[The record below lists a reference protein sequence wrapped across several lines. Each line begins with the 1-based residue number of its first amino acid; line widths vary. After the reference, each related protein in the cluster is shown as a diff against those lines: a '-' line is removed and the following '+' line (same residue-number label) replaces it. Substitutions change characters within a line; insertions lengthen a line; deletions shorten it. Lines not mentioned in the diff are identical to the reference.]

1 MVHVASLSPI
11 WFNGYDVALELFFAV
26 ISLIVAGLA
35 FRIYKKTS
43 QRNISL
49 FGISFLFIGVS
60 YLIQSVINYLIL
72 SKLNE
77 NICRVIKIQSISA
90 FNNFGLLVHILFMT
104 IGLSVLVYLTCKQ
117 EKMRML
123 FLLILISVFGI
134 FSSKNILYTF
144 YLFSTVFLI
153 IISWHFIS
161 NYLKNKKSK
170 TLMIA
175 IAFLFLLFG
184 NFHFLV
190 SVNHQLFYVLGHILE
205 LIAYILIVINYYAVL
220 KK

>member
-1 MVHVASLSPI
+1 MVLVSFSPS
-11 WFNGYDVALELFFAV
+11 WFYGYDVALELFFAV

-60 YLIQSVINYLIL
+60 YLIQSVINYLML

-77 NICRVIKIQSISA
+77 NICRAIKIQSVA
-90 FNNFGLLVHILFMT
+90 GFNNMGLLVHVLFMT
-104 IGLSVLVYLTCKQ
+104 IGLSILVYLTCKQ
-117 EKMRML
+117 EKLRML
-123 FLLILISVFGI
+123 FLLILISLGGI
-134 FSSKNILYTF
+134 FLSRNLLYTF
-144 YLFSTVFLI
+144 YLFSTIFLI
-153 IISWHFIS
+153 LISWYFIS
-161 NYLKNKKSK
+161 NYLKNKKSQ
-170 TLMIA
+170 TLLIA

-205 LIAYILIVINYYAVL
+205 LIAYILIVINYYMVL

>member
-1 MVHVASLSPI
+1 MVLVSFSPS
-11 WFNGYDVALELFFAV
+11 WFYGYDVALELFFAI
-26 ISLIVAGLA
+26 ISIVVAGLA

-43 QRNISL
+43 QRNVAL
-49 FGISFLFIGVS
+49 FGTSFLFIGVS
-60 YLIQSVINYLIL
+60 YFIQSIINFLIL

-77 NICRVIKIQSISA
+77 HVCRAIKIQSISA
-90 FNNFGLLVHILFMT
+90 FNNVGLLVHVLFMT

-117 EKMRML
+117 EKIRML
-123 FLLILISVFGI
+123 LLLILISVFGI
-134 FSSKNILYTF
+134 FLSKNLLYTF
-144 YLFSTVFLI
+144 YLFSTMFLI
-153 IISWHFIS
+153 LISWHFIS
-161 NYLKNKKSK
+161 NYLKNKKPQ
-170 TLMIA
+170 TLLIA

-205 LIAYILIVINYYAVL
+205 LIAYILILLNYYLVL